1 MSLLGLLGRGFGS
14 TEVVPPLPVVDP
26 LLLQVAEAVRYEINL
41 GNYSQS
47 VTAVRYYQPRFELAE
62 METLHVSVVPRSISE
77 KQLSRALTSFDC
89 TIDVGIQQRSSMDQ
103 TTLDELTKLV
113 AEIAQRLRR
122 NPLTALPDAR
132 LMELHLDPVF
142 AADHLDELRQFT
154 SVLSVTYRVWR

>member
-1 MSLLGLLGRGFGS
+1 
-14 TEVVPPLPVVDP
+14 VDP

-41 GNYSQS
+41 GAYSQS
-47 VTAVRYYQPRFELAE
+47 VSAVRYYQPRFELAE
-62 METLHVSVVPRSISE
+62 MDTLHVSVVPRSISE

-103 TTLDELTKLV
+103 TTLDELTKLA
-113 AEIAQRLRR
+113 AEIAHRLRS

-132 LMELHLDPVF
+132 LMELQMDPVF

-154 SVLSVTYRVWR
+154 SVLSARYRVWR